1 VTEPLVH
8 IGDLVFIGPEAG
20 QAEIL
25 PVPGIEHRHFRGPF
39 AAVTYVRSWKES
51 AACIAGQV
59 QVVLLQM
66 ATASGKECDTRHRRN
81 VRRKGRLLSVKETV

>member
-1 VTEPLVH
+1 MLSFMLRPLCTSVRAP
-8 IGDLVFIGPEAG
+8 GSYRRPSYIGPEAG

-51 AACIAGQV
+51 AACRIARQV

-66 ATASGKECDTRHRRN
+66 ATASGKECD
-81 VRRKGRLLSVKETV
+81 